1 MNAVAGVPAAPK
13 KVDDNFIYV
22 QCVKVGGK
30 IRLRIVNST
39 CFNNNWNCQ
48 GPRNIRVEG
57 VVYKIENPKV
67 KVMYGGAN
75 KASFYKLSND
85 ASLYK
90 TVVEGATKM
99 MTKEDLAKRG
109 LKIFEETDCVICL
122 DAKPNMVYDI
132 CGHMCVC
139 KSCYGLNK
147 GSNKCIVC
155 NTNNKNAFIAVDNMP
170 DDGDDE

>member
-1 MNAVAGVPAAPK
+1 M
-13 KVDDNFIYV
+13 
-22 QCVKVGGK
+22 
-30 IRLRIVNST
+30 
-39 CFNNNWNCQ
+39 
-48 GPRNIRVEG
+48 
-57 VVYKIENPKV
+57 VYKIENPKV
-67 KVMYGGAN
+67 KVMYGGEL

-85 ASLYK
+85 VSLYK
-90 TVVEGATKM
+90 TVVQGATKM

-109 LKIFEETDCVICL
+109 LKIFEEADCVVCL

-139 KSCYGLNK
+139 KSCYGLNN

-155 NTNNKNAFIAVDNMP
+155 RTDNKNAFIAVDNRP